1 MSDVPREASRLGR
14 WETEAAALS
23 LEVGGDDR
31 V

>member
-14 WETEAAALS
+14 WESQAAASS
-23 LEVGGDDR
+23 LEIGGDDR